1 MCARI
6 DVLSTAGA
14 FAANYVRQN
23 PKATE
28 MEVQVAVRE
37 HLQDLRKAGEKVSAK
52 GLSQVA
58 PTVREI
64 YTSEQAK
71 ANLRP
76 VATPVVQRAAKKFNA
91 NAAVNHYEQI
101 LGMGDGARKRW
112 HQKNMTDAKTAF
124 ATDEYLEVL
133 KRNNPA
139 EYEKELTRLQAESNV
154 VSNNAAKKEA
164 NAGYLSSKKKKAA
177 KKSAETASHAEHK
190 RVRINNSKPAR
201 EARYMTANGLMKT
214 EGRKLYQALNAHE
227 IIADAPWK
235 SAEESMKVFLENDMI
250 PEKSAAISA
259 RVFEEH
265 GLTDFEKGLAEN
277 KPVAAKPAAAAT
289 SSAGHTTAKAA
300 ETAAET
306 AANAAKKAGKGK
318 WGWIAAGVGVVA
330 AAIGG
335 KGYMDKQKAEQEKLS
350 LSA

>member
-23 PKATE
+23 PKASE

-37 HLQDLRKAGEKVSAK
+37 HLQDLRKSGEKISAK
-52 GLSQVA
+52 GLSQVQ

-64 YTSEQAK
+64 YTAEQAK
-71 ANLRP
+71 ANLKP
-76 VATPVVQRAAKKFNA
+76 VATPVVQRATKKFNA

-112 HQKNMTDAKTAF
+112 HQKNMADAKTAF
-124 ATDEYLEVL
+124 APDEYLEVL
-133 KRNNPA
+133 KRNNPGQ
-139 EYEKELTRLQAESNV
+139 YEKEVSRLKAENEV

-164 NAGYLSSKKKKAA
+164 NADYLSSKKKKAA
-177 KKSAETASHAEHK
+177 KKAGEAASQAEHK
-190 RVRINNSKPAR
+190 RVRIKNSKPAR
-201 EARYMTANGLMKT
+201 EARWMTANGKMKT
-214 EGRKLYQALNAHE
+214 EGRKLYQAINNHQ

-235 SAEESMKVFLENDMI
+235 SA
-250 PEKSAAISA
+250 ATSA

-265 GLTDFEKGLAEN
+265 GLTNFEKGLAES
-277 KPVAAKPAAAAT
+277 KPVPTKPAATKPAAAVT
-289 SSAGHTTAKAA
+289 SSAGSATTKAA
-300 ETAAET
+300 ETAAES

-330 AAIGG
+330 AVIGG

-350 LSA
+350 ISA

>member
-1 MCARI
+1 MKGKDMCARI

-14 FAANYVRQN
+14 FATNYIRQN

-28 MEVQVAVRE
+28 MEVQLAVRE

-64 YTSEQAK
+64 YTAEQAR
-71 ANLRP
+71 ANL
-76 VATPVVQRAAKKFNA
+76 TPVTTAPVQKAAKRFNA

-133 KRNNPA
+133 RRNNPA
-139 EYEKELTRLQAESNV
+139 EYEKEVARLKAENEV

-164 NAGYLSSKKKKAA
+164 NADYLSSKKKKAA

-190 RVRINNSKPAR
+190 RTRIKNSKPAR
-201 EARYMTANGLMKT
+201 EARWMTANGKMKT
-214 EGRKLYQALNAHE
+214 EGRKLYQAINNHE
-227 IIADAPWK
+227 IIADAPW
-235 SAEESMKVFLENDMI
+235 
-250 PEKSAAISA
+250 KSAAISA

-265 GLTDFEKGLAEN
+265 GLTDFEKSLAES
-277 KPVAAKPAAAAT
+277 KPSSPKPAAAAI
-289 SSAGHTTAKAA
+289 SSAGSATTKAA
-300 ETAAET
+300 ETAAES

-330 AAIGG
+330 AVIGG
-335 KGYMDKQKAEQEKLS
+335 KFYMDKQKAEQEKLN

>member
-14 FAANYVRQN
+14 FASNYIRQN

-28 MEVQVAVRE
+28 MEVQLAVRE

-64 YTSEQAK
+64 YTAEQAR
-71 ANLRP
+71 ANL
-76 VATPVVQRAAKKFNA
+76 TPVTTAPVQKAAKRFNA

-124 ATDEYLEVL
+124 ATDAYLDVL
-133 KRNNPA
+133 RWNNPA
-139 EYEKELTRLQAESNV
+139 EYEKEVARLKAENEV

-164 NAGYLSSKKKKAA
+164 NADYLSSKKKKAA

-190 RVRINNSKPAR
+190 RTRINNSKPAR
-201 EARYMTANGLMKT
+201 EARWMTANGKMTT
-214 EGRKLYQALNAHE
+214 EGRKLYQAINNHE

-235 SAEESMKVFLENDMI
+235 SAEESMKVFLENGRV
-250 PEKSAAISA
+250 PEITPAQ
-259 RVFEEH
+259 
-265 GLTDFEKGLAEN
+265 AET
-277 KPVAAKPAAAAT
+277 V
-289 SSAGHTTAKAA
+289 TTEVERTVAKAA
-300 ETAAET
+300 ETTAETVAESAANAAKKAAET
-306 AANAAKKAGKGK
+306 TAETVAESAANAAKKAGKGK

-335 KGYMDKQKAEQEKLS
+335 KFHMDKQKTEQEKLS